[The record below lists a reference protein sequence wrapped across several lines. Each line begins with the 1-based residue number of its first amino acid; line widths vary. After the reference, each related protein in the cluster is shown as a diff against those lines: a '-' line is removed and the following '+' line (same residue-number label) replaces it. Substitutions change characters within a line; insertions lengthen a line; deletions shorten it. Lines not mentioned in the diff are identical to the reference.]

1 MISEPPIGAQASE
14 LTRDL
19 TLNSPSEPEAKL
31 PKLIYGTAWKTE
43 RTADLVYKAL
53 KNGFRAIDTAAQ
65 PQHYDEE
72 GAGTGI
78 RRAIGEG
85 IIAREDLFVSTP
97 SLETEPLR
105 DLANSF
111 RK

>member
-1 MISEPPIGAQASE
+1 MISDSPIRTQGSN
-14 LTRDL
+14 LTSDL
-19 TLNSPSEPEAKL
+19 TLNSPSGTNAKL
-31 PKLIYGTAWKTE
+31 PKLIYGTAWKKE

-53 KNGFRAIDTAAQ
+53 KNGFRAIDTAAH

-72 GAGTGI
+72 GAGMGI
-78 RRAIGEG
+78 RKAIGEG
-85 IIAREDLFVSTP
+85 IIAREDLFVSTQV
-97 SLETEPLR
+97 SETETLG